1 MWDLENNLI
10 CELLNIWNETSQIE
24 WNGYRTFIWSTRTN
38 LGLRYSLFAVWLR
51 WSSLSECDLLGC
63 MIVSSREVVLA
74 SFYLLSP
81 LGLLSLAWDGVW
93 LSANAI
99 SFFHRYVLLEL
110 WGKHES
116 LFHSLKDKGVVG
128 RPLESL
134 LCAIHVDLP
143 VHSKLNW
150 LYYLIIYDKR
160 L

>member
-110 WGKHES
+110 WGKHE
-116 LFHSLKDKGVVG
+116 LIPHSEGQRCSWTSIRVIV
-128 RPLESL
+128 
-134 LCAIHVDLP
+134 LCNSCRLTNAFQVELIVLP
-143 VHSKLNW
+143 DHIW
-150 LYYLIIYDKR
+150 
-160 L
+160 